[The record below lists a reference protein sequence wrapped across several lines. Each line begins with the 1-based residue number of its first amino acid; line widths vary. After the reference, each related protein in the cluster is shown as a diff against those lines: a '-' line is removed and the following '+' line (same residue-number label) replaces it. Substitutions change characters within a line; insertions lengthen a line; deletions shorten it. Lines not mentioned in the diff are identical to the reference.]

1 MKQVILKTII
11 DLKKKVNLVKVE
23 FDKLLKVAEGIMED
37 LGLAEKQI
45 DEDII
50 NLEYDM
56 ELARYERMFQDVLDR
71 NEDFMMEA
79 ADGNPTT
86 ASTETKKT
94 IFHVMTAL
102 HDILVVQDQLDLP
115 N

>member
-1 MKQVILKTII
+1 M
-11 DLKKKVNLVKVE
+11 E

-37 LGLAEKQI
+37 LGL
-45 DEDII
+45 DVTRVEDDIA

-86 ASTETKKT
+86 ASTKTKKT

>member
-94 IFHVMTAL
+94 I
-102 HDILVVQDQLDLP
+102 
-115 N
+115 

>member
-86 ASTETKKT
+86 ASTET
-94 IFHVMTAL
+94 
-102 HDILVVQDQLDLP
+102 
-115 N
+115 

>member
-94 IFHVMTAL
+94 IFML
-102 HDILVVQDQLDLP
+102 
-115 N
+115 